1 MLIKTHESVFPL
13 AFFVSYPFILFYIF
27 VQKKAVE
34 LFFNSLFVYS
44 FFAYLFKS
52 NLTIPS
58 NRLSESPQFGIH
70 ILTRTKGI
78 I

>member
-44 FFAYLFKS
+44 FFGTSYLKV
-52 NLTIPS
+52 T
-58 NRLSESPQFGIH
+58 
-70 ILTRTKGI
+70 
-78 I
+78 